1 LGKKKI
7 EKKTRSFEQDK
18 GRQKGRDRIKS
29 NNAKWR
35 RMRIS
40 RSIISEKKQK
50 QLEIIKTKCNW
61 IQEER

>member
-18 GRQKGRDRIKS
+18 GRQKGRDWIKS